1 LAWHQPQLK
10 LDASDIQ
17 LAQRIILDERELRV
31 QLQLDLGE
39 IHTAEQLLLAG
50 RVDAELSRLN
60 ADALRSVMKRLRT
73 LAADGGQQMSRHV
86 LLAELEPQLLSL
98 LEDSPRLDLSLLEL
112 ESPMLGLSARV
123 DGALFL
129 DGRQLEL
136 LSLTELDDPAVQQ
149 HWRQRLDG
157 DFVWHELPT
166 VVALWLGLPLD
177 TRTLQIDIGRGQVR
191 VNGRPLP
198 PLWR

>member
-1 LAWHQPQLK
+1 ML
-10 LDASDIQ
+10 
-17 LAQRIILDERELRV
+17 
-31 QLQLDLGE
+31 
-39 IHTAEQLLLAG
+39 
-50 RVDAELSRLN
+50 
-60 ADALRSVMKRLRT
+60 RLRT
-73 LAADGGQQMSRHV
+73 LAANGGQQMTRDM

-112 ESPMLGLSARV
+112 DSPMLGLSAKV

-129 DGRQLEL
+129 DGRQPEL

-149 HWRQRLDG
+149 RWRQRLDG